1 MKRFSILLLSTILT
15 TVSLISLSGKAFA
28 SSEDFLVETETQIS
42 YTTGNN
48 YVTVTTEYT
57 RTVKNSSFYF
67 PASGEKIFHIPDIS
81 IASEEQIAQE
91 RQYKIQSISV
101 KDENGNNLNY
111 TLEENDPGDGIYV
124 TIPNEKAT
132 TSSAPY
138 RVFFSYNTHD
148 YVVKIGKFVN
158 IIGTSL
164 PKDTVFEQEDEQSG
178 TLTKFN
184 YYLRVVVDEN
194 IPPLAKA
201 FPNFT
206 KTEESGKFSY
216 NFSQTDRLGSSPY
229 LEFGTS
235 VTYRFELEYLT
246 PKTDNFVPE
255 SYSNLFK
262 ALSTNI
268 YEISIPREFSETNQR
283 VYFETVDPLPKS
295 LQRDP
300 EGNILALFEVPAN
313 KEHKIRI
320 DGYIVVEQ
328 DEWEGLEESEYFN
341 ISLKEY
347 LKDVQERRYLNRYLS
362 STKYWASDN
371 SIIEKEAEKLIKDR
385 ETLLDVIRAN
395 YSFINDNLEYDVEKA
410 TSENERIGAIAAL
423 EGGPA
428 VCMEYADLMIAL
440 LRAQGIPSRAA
451 IGYANLTNMSSNE
464 QVRHQWVQI
473 WIPEYGWFS
482 VDPSFESQNMKI
494 GQMVDRV
501 LWEVF
506 NDESLS
512 NIRIYSA
519 NNIHELTTEGFAVNI
534 YGAENDPDFD
544 ELSIYTDLIGA
555 DQVPEDSFSQISILG
570 NTVLKATSLG
580 KAIIITLPILVV
592 LSVLI
597 AVISLSLY
605 TYRKLKNKRLK
616 KDITENSGTI

>member
-1 MKRFSILLLSTILT
+1 MKKFSVILSTILAT
-15 TVSLISLSGKAFA
+15 LTIFLFVNSTFA
-28 SSEDFLVETETQIS
+28 QNEDFFVETNTEIS
-42 YTTGNN
+42 YTTGND

-57 RTVKNSSFYF
+57 RTVKNSGFYF
-67 PASGEKIFHIPDIS
+67 PAAGEKIFHIPDIS
-81 IASEEQIAQE
+81 NATEDDIAKE
-91 RQYKIQSISV
+91 RSYKIESISV
-101 KDENGNNLNY
+101 QDSRGSNVNY

-124 TIPNEKAT
+124 TIPNYKAT
-132 TSSAPY
+132 TMSDPY
-138 RVFFSYNTHD
+138 KIVFSYNTHD
-148 YVVKIGKFVN
+148 YIVRVGRFVN

-164 PKDTVFEQEDEQSG
+164 PRDTVFEQKDEQSG

-184 YYLRVVVDEN
+184 YNLSIVVDEN
-194 IPPLAKA
+194 ISALAKG
-201 FPNFT
+201 FPQFT
-206 KTEESGKFSY
+206 RTEDGNKIVY
-216 NFSQTDRLGSSPY
+216 NFSQTDRIGNSPY

-268 YEISIPREFSETNQR
+268 YEISIPREFSETNQK
-283 VYFETVDPLPKS
+283 VYFERVNPLSKN
-295 LQRDP
+295 LQKDP

-313 KEHKIRI
+313 KEYKIRI

-328 DEWEGLEESEYFN
+328 DEWREDSQHFD
-341 ISLKEY
+341 ISLNEY
-347 LKDVQERRYLNRYLS
+347 LEDIQERKYLNRYLS
-362 STKYWASDN
+362 STKYWQSNDD
-371 SIIEKEAEKLIKDR
+371 IIQNEAKALIKDK

-395 YSFINDNLEYDVEKA
+395 YSFINENLEYDTEKA

-423 EGGPA
+423 QGGPA

-451 IGYANLTNMSSNE
+451 IGYANLTNITSENE

-473 WIPEYGWFS
+473 WIPEYGWLS
-482 VDPSFESQNMKI
+482 VDPSFESNNMKI

-519 NNIHELTTEGFAVNI
+519 NNIHELTTEGFNVNI
-534 YGAENDPDFD
+534 YGVENDPNFD
-544 ELSIYTDLIGA
+544 ELSIYTDLIES
-555 DQVPEDSFSQISILG
+555 DQISEDSFSQISILG
-570 NTVLKATSLG
+570 NTILKTTTLG
-580 KAIIITLPILVV
+580 KAIIITLPILIV
-592 LSVLI
+592 LGLLI
-597 AVISLSLY
+597 GIISISLY
-605 TYRKLKNKRLK
+605 TYRRIKNKKK
-616 KDITENSGTI
+616 KDIKSDISTI